1 MRRSLPPPRELNL
14 TKKLQLASFLTLNFD
29 VLNNDHFDQEFVGLG
44 LVDGMSCE
52 RVWVNI

>member
-1 MRRSLPPPRELNL
+1 MRRSLPQPRELSL
-14 TKKLQLASFLTLNFD
+14 TKNLPLTSFLTLDFD
-29 VLNNDHFDQEFVGLG
+29 VLNNDHFDQEFVVLG

>member
-1 MRRSLPPPRELNL
+1 MRRSLPQPRELTL
-14 TKKLQLASFLTLNFD
+14 TKNLPLASFLTLNFD